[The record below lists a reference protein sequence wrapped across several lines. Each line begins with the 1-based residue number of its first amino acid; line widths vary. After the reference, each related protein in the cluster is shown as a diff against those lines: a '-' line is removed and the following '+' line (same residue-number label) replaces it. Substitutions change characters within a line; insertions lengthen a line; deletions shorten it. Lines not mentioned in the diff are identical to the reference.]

1 MIAFGIDWYIIGCY
15 RFPIWWIGKQPWCLI
30 FTINYIFPCTGKNRV
45 VFTLKKNIN
54 GKLNLVNG
62 RLVNSSWELAHLK
75 LAIQMRSK
83 IETTV
88 KKDTTCYSVLTQDI
102 KRKVFWRRYQI
113 SNKISLVF
121 RV

>member
-1 MIAFGIDWYIIGCY
+1 M
-15 RFPIWWIGKQPWCLI
+15 
-30 FTINYIFPCTGKNRV
+30 
-45 VFTLKKNIN
+45 KNIVWGGFYKKTKTEN
-54 GKLNLVNG
+54 RPEKTEKTEWTGFF
-62 RLVNSSWELAHLK
+62 LK
-75 LAIQMRSK
+75 MRSK

-88 KKDTTCYSVLTQDI
+88 KKDTTRYSELTQDI